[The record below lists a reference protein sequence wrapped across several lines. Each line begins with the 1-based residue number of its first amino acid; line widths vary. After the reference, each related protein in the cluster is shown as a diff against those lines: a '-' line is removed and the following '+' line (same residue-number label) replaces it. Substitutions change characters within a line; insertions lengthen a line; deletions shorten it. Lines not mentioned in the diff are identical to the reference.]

1 MQTWPVPGGWY
12 GWVVLAL
19 ALVLDRCRWFWIVGV
34 GVGLVSVACRVHSM
48 NNGVAV
54 GPLAGCSSI
63 GVGTGVGTLG
73 RGVAVVSVVVVVR
86 DIWFVVDRFVLC
98 QCSARAPKIG
108 LRVVVAVR
116 MTVNI

>member
-1 MQTWPVPGGWY
+1 MV
-12 GWVVLAL
+12 
-19 ALVLDRCRWFWIVGV
+19 ALVLVLDGCSWCWFWIVAV
-34 GVGLVSVACRVHSM
+34 GVGLVSLACKVNSI

-54 GPLAGCSSI
+54 GPLAASSSI

-73 RGVAVVSVVVVVR
+73 RGVAVVSVVVVC

-98 QCSARAPKIG
+98 QCSARAPKIS